1 MYVNFSKYLNVLFV
15 SASSCTLNRPDT
27 EAEWFDI
34 SPRVYAYLHGN
45 IYKQLEVYIST
56 WKEN

>member
-1 MYVNFSKYLNVLFV
+1 LF
-15 SASSCTLNRPDT
+15 T
-27 EAEWFDI
+27 EDFKKLLQKEKNKDSLKNNSNPESEGFDI

-45 IYKQLEVYIST
+45 IYKQLEIYIST